1 MSYIK
6 ITEVQKEIP
15 TEILKEILKE
25 ILILKGVPEEILKI
39 WHKFQAES

>member
-15 TEILKEILKE
+15 TEIL
-25 ILILKGVPEEILKI
+25 ILKGVLEEILKI

>member
-15 TEILKEILKE
+15 KEILKE
-25 ILILKGVPEEILKI
+25 ILILKGVLEEILKI